1 MNNFYS
7 CFSDFRF
14 NKNNS
19 FTCKRPEVFSCEET
33 ESLAVALLWESGLD
47 FEIAG
52 EDGCLNNFDMYTPLY
67 NFKTGLLYLIPY
79 SVSDEWKNG
88 KEVTI
93 YGREVDEEELKNI
106 SEFME
111 MGDSIWKTIWKKW
124 QSNLSTPLKLLPRS
138 PKIWIIWN
146 VICLIILKHG

>member
-19 FTCKRPEVFSCEET
+19 FTCKRPKTFSCEET

-52 EDGCLNNFDMYTPLY
+52 EDECLNNFDMYSPLY

-106 SEFME
+106 YEFME
-111 MGDSIWKTIWKKW
+111 MGD
-124 QSNLSTPLKLLPRS
+124 
-138 PKIWIIWN
+138 
-146 VICLIILKHG
+146 

>member
-7 CFSDFRF
+7 CFSDFHF

-19 FTCKRPEVFSCEET
+19 FTCKRPKTFSCEET

-52 EDGCLNNFDMYTPLY
+52 EDGCLNNFDMYSPLY

-106 SEFME
+106 YEFME
-111 MGDSIWKTIWKKW
+111 MGD
-124 QSNLSTPLKLLPRS
+124 
-138 PKIWIIWN
+138 
-146 VICLIILKHG
+146 